1 MFAKRLVVALAV
13 PYVAWL
19 IFAYDYHFIDGVN
32 LAFHEA
38 GHLFLAFFGETLHFM
53 GGTLAQ
59 LFFPLACCAHFAMQR
74 QTFEVGI
81 CGVWFAES
89 LMNTAR
95 YLGDAE
101 AQLLPLVGGHI
112 HDWNW
117 LLTRAGLLGHC
128 EGIATALHIS
138 ASVIALGALTVA
150 GRAATS
156 SSDLSGNAI
165 PAA

>member
-1 MFAKRLVVALAV
+1 M

-19 IFAYDYHFIDGVN
+19 VVAYDYHFLDGIN

-38 GHLFLAFFGETLHFM
+38 GHLFLGFFGETIHFM

-59 LFFPLACCAHFAMQR
+59 LFFPLACCAHFATRGQF
-74 QTFEVGI
+74 FEVGI
-81 CGVWFAES
+81 CGVWVAES

-117 LLTRAGLLGHC
+117 LLSQAGLLTHC
-128 EGIATALHIS
+128 ESIASALHIGAS
-138 ASVIALGALTVA
+138 ALAIGALIVSL
-150 GRAATS
+150 RAAAAPK
-156 SSDLSGNAI
+156 DLSGSAI
-165 PAA
+165 SLPRD